1 MSFGAPQS
9 DWDHLDLVLG
19 LTADLL
25 PVVSNPNAIKSP
37 LSKIQG
43 PGKTPSH
50 YNKRGQMVG
59 FAEWTKY
66 RATADDI
73 SSWSKQADYGICLQ
87 TRLTRAIDVDCG
99 DFDEATDIEALIDA
113 HVGFKL
119 PVRRRSN
126 SSKFAM
132 LFSLPGE
139 ITKRRFKTKTEGN
152 FVELLGT
159 GQQIIVAGQH
169 TSGSR
174 YAFDGGLPNSIPEL
188 TTDQFDSLWA
198 ALHGQFGSEASVS
211 TRAGRAPT
219 IKRRLADANDPVG
232 EYLEDHWTVH
242 DVTDDGRV
250 DVLCPWEAGHSSESG
265 TSASSWYLANVGGF
279 KTGHYKCLH
288 TSCAHRTDQ
297 DFLNEIGYNAHGF
310 DVIEVESTVSAS
322 TGAMTY
328 SADLPQGITANL
340 RPLKKGQTPGTEKVI
355 ACGNAVFAAIDNSN
369 ICGHGIIYDRFR
381 DEVMITENTVDRPL
395 HALKLN
401 EMRWR
406 PLRDDDYFMLKN
418 RLERGASCSRVFEP
432 ITLEMMRQAVNH
444 AAQYRSYDSMTQLI
458 KSLQWDG
465 VPRID
470 TFLRDF
476 MGAEDTPYTRAI
488 SRYYWSALAG
498 RALVPGV
505 KADMVP
511 IAVGKQGARKTT
523 LIRSIAPTKDMFVEL
538 DLSKSDADLARDMR
552 GKIVGELGE
561 MKGFSAKMIEHIKS
575 FITREKEEWTPK
587 FKEFTTRYL
596 RRCILFGTTNENEP
610 LPADATGQRR
620 WLPFIMPDEAK
631 CSVEQLEAI
640 RDQLWAEAA
649 QLFETSG
656 VAWQD
661 AERLAPIEHKHYEKE
676 DSWTEHL
683 RSYIFT
689 GEMGEPAPIDEPNG
703 LKLVSVITNGLCIP
717 VKEINRNTEV
727 RVANCLRAL
736 GLKNVTRKQ
745 GKVWVRG

>member
-1 MSFGAPQS
+1 MAFGAPQS
-9 DWDHLDLVLG
+9 DWDHFDLVLG
-19 LTADLL
+19 LTHDLL
-25 PVVSNPNAIKSP
+25 PVVSDPTAEISP
-37 LSKIQG
+37 LSKMKDK
-43 PGKTPSH
+43 GKTPSH
-50 YNKRGQMVG
+50 FNRSGQVTG
-59 FAEWTKY
+59 FPEWTKY
-66 RATADDI
+66 RATADDVTK
-73 SSWSKQADYGICLQ
+73 WSRNDRLGIALQ
-87 TRLTRAIDVDCG
+87 TRRVRAIDVDIS
-99 DFDEATDIEALIDA
+99 DFDESVDVEAFIESK
-113 HVGFKL
+113 GFKL
-119 PVRRRSN
+119 PCRRRSN
-126 SSKFAM
+126 SSKFLLA
-132 LFSLPGE
+132 FTLPGDY
-139 ITKRRFKTKTEGN
+139 TKRRFKTHTAGN
-152 FVELLGT
+152 AIEFLAN
-159 GQQIIVAGQH
+159 GQQFIACGLH
-169 TSGSR
+169 PSGVP
-174 YAFDGGLPNSIPEL
+174 YEWPDGLPDSIPSL
-188 TTDQFDSLWA
+188 TPDQFEHLWA
-198 ALHGQFGSEASVS
+198 ELQAKFGSEESV
-211 TRAGRAPT
+211 TMRTGMTPT
-219 IKRRLADANDPVG
+219 KKRRLSDANDDVG
-232 EYLEDHWTVH
+232 EFLESHWEVF

-250 DVLCPWEAGHSSESG
+250 DIRCPFADGHTDGVSEGSS
-265 TSASSWYLANVGGF
+265 TSYYLAGVGGF
-279 KTGHYKCLH
+279 SQGHFRCLH
-288 TSCAHRTDQ
+288 ASCAGRKDQ
-297 DFLNEIGYNAHGF
+297 DFLNEIGYSAHGF
-310 DVIEVESTVSAS
+310 DVIEVETVNES

-328 SADLPQGITANL
+328 SADLPRGITANL

-458 KSLQWDG
+458 KSLQWDS

-620 WLPFIMPDEAK
+620 WLPFTMPDAAK
-631 CSVEQLEAI
+631 CSVEQLEEI

-661 AERLAPIEHKHYEKE
+661 AERLAPQEHKHYEKE

-683 RSYIFT
+683 RTYIFT

-736 GLKNVTRKQ
+736 GFKNITRKQ